1 MPSSHRYQ
9 INEICELIATSD
21 PKSVLDIG
29 VGFGKYGFLSREYLE
44 LWDGRERYHE
54 WRRQIDGIEAFKE
67 YLTPIHKLIYNEVF
81 VGNVLEVLPNL
92 KNKYDLIL
100 LIDVLEH
107 FTFEEGVK
115 LLALCQK
122 KGKNILISTPIET
135 SHQSSA
141 FDNPFE
147 THKSQWKKK
156 HFEQF
161 KERLFVPNSQSL
173 IILIGPSV
181 KTARTKIKV
190 RALFQLKTLLQSLL
204 L

>member
-81 VGNVLEVLPNL
+81 VGNVLEVLPIL
-92 KNKYDLIL
+92 RKN
-100 LIDVLEH
+100 
-107 FTFEEGVK
+107 T
-115 LLALCQK
+115 
-122 KGKNILISTPIET
+122 T
-135 SHQSSA
+135 
-141 FDNPFE
+141 
-147 THKSQWKKK
+147 
-156 HFEQF
+156 
-161 KERLFVPNSQSL
+161 
-173 IILIGPSV
+173 
-181 KTARTKIKV
+181 
-190 RALFQLKTLLQSLL
+190 
-204 L
+204 